1 MDTQFLSWQ
10 SQHFTPVK
18 GKIKDSRKQLNRYL
32 KSKENEKLLWDGKL
46 KDLESGIYSGWGGDR
61 QSAPICWE
69 KFLTLTETQL
79 YFRQRQADS
88 HPNMETSC
96 TIYSPFVFIVIGS
109 QIKTPNL
116 ELDGGHST

>member
-32 KSKENEKLLWDGKL
+32 KSKENEKFLWDGTF

-61 QSAPICWE
+61 Q
-69 KFLTLTETQL
+69 K
-79 YFRQRQADS
+79 
-88 HPNMETSC
+88 C
-96 TIYSPFVFIVIGS
+96 TDLLGEISYIY
-109 QIKTPNL
+109 
-116 ELDGGHST
+116 